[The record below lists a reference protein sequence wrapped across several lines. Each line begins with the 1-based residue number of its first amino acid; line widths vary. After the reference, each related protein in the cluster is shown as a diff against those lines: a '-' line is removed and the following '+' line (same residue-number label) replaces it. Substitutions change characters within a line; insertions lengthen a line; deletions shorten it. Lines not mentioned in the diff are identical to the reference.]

1 MVAGLKQLVK
11 STLNNSTESD
21 MQLIIG
27 IVLGIVVSTIGFSGV
42 ARVLDKSVDTIKQ
55 TSQQIK

>member
-27 IVLGIVVSTIGFSGV
+27 IILGIVVSTIGFSGV

>member
-1 MVAGLKQLVK
+1 
-11 STLNNSTESD
+11 
-21 MQLIIG
+21 MQFIIG
-27 IVLGIVVSTIGFSGV
+27 IVFGIIISTIGFSGV

>member
-1 MVAGLKQLVK
+1 
-11 STLNNSTESD
+11 
-21 MQLIIG
+21 MQFIVGIIFG
-27 IVLGIVVSTIGFSGV
+27 IVISTIGFSGV

>member
-1 MVAGLKQLVK
+1 M
-11 STLNNSTESD
+11 
-21 MQLIIG
+21 MQFIIG
-27 IVLGIVVSTIGFSGV
+27 IVFGIVISTIGFSGV